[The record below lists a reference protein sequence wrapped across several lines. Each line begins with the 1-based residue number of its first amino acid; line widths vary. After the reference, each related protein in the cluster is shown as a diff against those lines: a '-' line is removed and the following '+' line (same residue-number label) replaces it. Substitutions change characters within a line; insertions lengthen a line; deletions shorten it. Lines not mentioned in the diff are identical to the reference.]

1 MILKSLY
8 AKSMCQDVN
17 PISCPKKGK
26 DFKIFRFLYYGG
38 EKTAQ
43 VFPIHKSLK
52 DTSVFIKYQM
62 QSGPPAET
70 ARSLYK

>member
-1 MILKSLY
+1 MSK
-8 AKSMCQDVN
+8 K
-17 PISCPKKGK
+17 KKGK
-26 DFKIFRFLYYGG
+26 DFKIFRFIYYGG
-38 EKTAQ
+38 EETAQ
-43 VFPIHKSLK
+43 VCPIHESLK